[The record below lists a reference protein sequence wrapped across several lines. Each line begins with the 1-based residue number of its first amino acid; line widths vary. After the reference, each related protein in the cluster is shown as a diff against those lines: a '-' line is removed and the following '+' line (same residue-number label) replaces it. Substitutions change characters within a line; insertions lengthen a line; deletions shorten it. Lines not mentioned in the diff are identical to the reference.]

1 MVISAAEKA
10 GGEIA
15 AMERFERSDR
25 QLVEMVL
32 AGDETAF
39 EDIFQRHKR
48 LAASVA
54 ARYFKRP
61 EQVEEIVQTAFTKMY
76 FELKNFRGLHEL
88 SLAGWL
94 SRITANACLDMLR
107 SQKRRPED
115 LECDLP
121 DPEILGLETSGFSG
135 EKPHIER
142 DLAAKLLANLSAE
155 DRVLLQM
162 LYVDEFSVAEAA
174 EALGWS
180 VSKTKVRA
188 WRARNAL
195 RKIVKKLL

>member
-94 SRITANACLDMLR
+94 SRITANACVDMLR

-142 DLAAKLLANLSAE
+142 DLASKLLANISRPRTACFCRCYTSMNSA
-155 DRVLLQM
+155 LPKQPKHSAGP
-162 LYVDEFSVAEAA
+162 F
-174 EALGWS
+174 
-180 VSKTKVRA
+180 
-188 WRARNAL
+188 
-195 RKIVKKLL
+195 RKRRSEPGGRGTLCGRS